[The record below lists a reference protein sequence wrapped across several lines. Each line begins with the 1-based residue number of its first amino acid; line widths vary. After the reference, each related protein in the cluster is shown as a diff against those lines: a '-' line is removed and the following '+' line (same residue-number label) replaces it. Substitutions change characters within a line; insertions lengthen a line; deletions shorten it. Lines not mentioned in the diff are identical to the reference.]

1 MQKRALEI
9 PEMRSVLQ
17 DKCIF
22 RDQFQIFVVCVCVCV
37 CVQAVRSI
45 AEDSSVSVE
54 QALEILAKAKGVKN
68 VPRCECV
75 PVV

>member
-1 MQKRALEI
+1 MI
-9 PEMRSVLQ
+9 N
-17 DKCIF
+17 F
-22 RDQFQIFVVCVCVCV
+22 RFLLCVCVCV

-68 VPRCECV
+68 IPRCECV